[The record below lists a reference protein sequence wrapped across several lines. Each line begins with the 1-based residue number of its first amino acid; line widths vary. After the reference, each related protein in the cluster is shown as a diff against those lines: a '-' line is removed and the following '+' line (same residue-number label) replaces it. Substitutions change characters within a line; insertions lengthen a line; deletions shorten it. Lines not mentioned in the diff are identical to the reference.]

1 MWVCAAAA
9 GQRLH
14 EKHEMDNGT
23 LYSIYFFA
31 HFVTSFILYSKHET
45 LCTTWRYLS
54 RSNKSDRGAR
64 RLDSNSVKIKVWKVI
79 WILNDPKREKSLL
92 KNIITLPEEFSLFFH
107 LRLCHRKKINN
118 KINQAQSRYII
129 YIIL

>member
-1 MWVCAAAA
+1 MWVCTATA
-9 GQRLH
+9 GQRLN

-23 LYSIYFFA
+23 LYSIYFFG

-64 RLDSNSVKIKVWKVI
+64 RLDSNSVKIKV
-79 WILNDPKREKSLL
+79 
-92 KNIITLPEEFSLFFH
+92 
-107 LRLCHRKKINN
+107 
-118 KINQAQSRYII
+118 
-129 YIIL
+129 